1 MSEYF
6 TTPTQAQE
14 GERERTE
21 FSTALLFEHLP
32 PEPTV
37 VDESLAEPQAQSW
50 TIGEGAD
57 AVRVEQR
64 VGFLLLEAAVDQ
76 WGIAQKTIEYHLTD
90 AAKGRVDVQIQFHA
104 PLASSQ
110 TMDATVVV
118 FTHVKG
124 IETGLLTS
132 LQQTMADFATEHIA
146 QRYHMTPKIDAQILP
161 TAPQVDKSEKKLLV
175 EEGRNPSDVDV

>member
-6 TTPTQAQE
+6 RTPTQE
-14 GERERTE
+14 GERERTH

-37 VDESLAEPQAQSW
+37 VDESLAEPQVESW
-50 TIGEGAD
+50 TAGEGAD
-57 AVRVEQR
+57 AVHVEQR
-64 VGFLLLEAAVDQ
+64 IGFLLLEAAVDQ

-90 AAKGRVDVQIQFHA
+90 VAKGRVDVQIQFHA
-104 PLASSQ
+104 PLVGSK

-124 IETGLLTS
+124 VDAGLLNS
-132 LQQTMADFATEHIA
+132 LQQTMADFAAEHIA
-146 QRYHMTPKIDAQILP
+146 QRYHMTPKIDVQILP

-175 EEGRNPSDVDV
+175 EEGRNLSDVDV